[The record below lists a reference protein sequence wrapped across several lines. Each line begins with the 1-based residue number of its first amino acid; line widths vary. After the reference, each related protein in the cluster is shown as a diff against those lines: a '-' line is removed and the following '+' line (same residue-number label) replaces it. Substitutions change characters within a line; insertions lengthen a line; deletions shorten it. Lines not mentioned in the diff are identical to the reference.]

1 MAICTMNLSHT
12 QIYIFSTEADNV
24 DPTRK
29 EGENRTVLLLNPLVG
44 KEQNFFF
51 QLRFWQTFAY
61 IRTLLAFELNPM
73 SLFKLYW
80 NYQSLDATNSSC
92 YRRNA

>member
-44 KEQNFFF
+44 KEQNFFSSYASGK
-51 QLRFWQTFAY
+51 LLP
-61 IRTLLAFELNPM
+61 ISGLLAFELNPM

-80 NYQSLDATNSSC
+80 NYQSLDATNSS
-92 YRRNA
+92 